1 MLAIDFIPFIT
12 VLSELEERI
21 LVAAERKEE
30 RIKDLE
36 ALQKA
41 ADDLRNFIVD
51 KVDKYNLCS
60 T

>member
-36 ALQKA
+36 ALQKE